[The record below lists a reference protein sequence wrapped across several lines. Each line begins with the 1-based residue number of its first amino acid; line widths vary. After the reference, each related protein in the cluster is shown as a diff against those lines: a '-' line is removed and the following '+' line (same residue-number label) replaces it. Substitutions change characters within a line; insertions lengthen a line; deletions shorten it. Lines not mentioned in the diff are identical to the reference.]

1 MAETAHEIKDSVVE
15 AMAEAG
21 HDRKRLRSVTLTS
34 GDTPSAGSTSYPDGS
49 ALIRVSEA
57 VLALIPVYSR
67 HLALSVARPSL
78 FLKRLRWRRRSFD
91 TALLAAVLR
100 FTSRVERSSGR
111 VQTLPIDLEPFQQHT
126 ASLIATHG
134 LRFVIAH
141 ELAHH
146 LQGPADRLA
155 YQAVLAAQHHDES
168 GEPSLVPLGALV
180 AVAVLHHA
188 EKSLFVRGARH
199 SPVNS
204 RLGVLWEEV
213 PFHDRSSFN
222 SYATG
227 LFEATDLAANFIQGS
242 RPSVDWELLPAAPE
256 HPFAR
261 CDELQSLTPAQLVV
275 ELHRWPA
282 IGSGA
287 RALLDGR
294 IEDAAGLWE
303 VPLDRFHGWQSQTP
317 LAASTLRLGLRTARG
332 LEDLA
337 ELERCPVVEAMAAL
351 VEHRVIGV

>member
-15 AMAEAG
+15 AMVAAG
-21 HDRKRLRSVTLTS
+21 HDRGRLRSVGLEP
-34 GDTPSAGSTSYPDGS
+34 GDTVSASSTSYPDGS
-49 ALIRVSEA
+49 ALVQISEA

-67 HLALSVARPSL
+67 HLAVAVARPDQ
-78 FLKRLRWRRRSFD
+78 FLKRFRRRRPFD

-100 FTSRVERSSGR
+100 FTSRVGRSSGR
-111 VQTLPIDLEPFQQHT
+111 VQTLAIDLEPFQQHT
-126 ASLIATHG
+126 ADLIATHS

-168 GEPSLVPLGALV
+168 GPPSLVPLGALV
-180 AVAVLHHA
+180 AVAVVHHA
-188 EKSLFVRGARH
+188 EKALYVRGTSH
-199 SPVNS
+199 SPVES

-222 SYATG
+222 SYAAR
-227 LFEATDLAANFIQGS
+227 LSEATDLATDFTQGT
-242 RPSVDWELLPAAPE
+242 RPSVSWDLLPDAPP

-275 ELHRWPA
+275 ELHRWPS

-287 RALLDGR
+287 RAVLDGR
-294 IEDAAGLWE
+294 L
-303 VPLDRFHGWQSQTP
+303 
-317 LAASTLRLGLRTARG
+317 
-332 LEDLA
+332 
-337 ELERCPVVEAMAAL
+337 
-351 VEHRVIGV
+351 